1 VIANNDRAYIQDKKV
16 LLVQKYTLT
25 INILKPTSLM
35 VTAMREQSYSHDRVF
50 KQHDTIQ
57 LLNEEYQQGT
67 LSFRYPNYSATIIP
81 LIKH

>member
-25 INILKPTSLM
+25 INILKPTSLV
-35 VTAMREQSYSHDRVF
+35 VTAMREQGYSHDRVF
-50 KQHDTIQ
+50 KQHDTIH

-67 LSFRYPNYSATIIP
+67 LTFRYPNYCATIIP